1 MCPTPCHVICL
12 LIPILRSWKQDINK
26 KKLKGLKV
34 NGKTRKPRFL
44 KNHPLAVTLPS
55 QSQFGHSKL
64 TRKSHDK
71 LTTWSRHHFP
81 NPRILI
87 VAKCTGYTSK
97 LRGRGHP
104 VNSWK
109 HLLSVCL
116 SGGHDQ
122 VMWPFTA
129 YFFAKEA
136 ASHCKQYLL
145 WTYLYIYIYKITFH
159 FLFFHKYVYEKKK
172 LAVGVSVSQVN
183 SCLHFWELLPKCSP
197 SSPTGLNCFH
207 FSSNF

>member
-1 MCPTPCHVICL
+1 MF
-12 LIPILRSWKQDINK
+12 RINNVSNSLSRHLSTDTNTEVMETRYK
-26 KKLKGLKV
+26 KNNLKGLKV

-81 NPRILI
+81 NPRIVI
-87 VAKCTGYTSK
+87 VGKCTGYASK

-122 VMWPFTA
+122 VM
-129 YFFAKEA
+129 
-136 ASHCKQYLL
+136 
-145 WTYLYIYIYKITFH
+145 
-159 FLFFHKYVYEKKK
+159 
-172 LAVGVSVSQVN
+172 
-183 SCLHFWELLPKCSP
+183 
-197 SSPTGLNCFH
+197 
-207 FSSNF
+207 

>member
-87 VAKCTGYTSK
+87 VAKCTGYASK

-109 HLLSVCL
+109 HLLSVYLVVTIRSCDL
-116 SGGHDQ
+116 SLLTSS
-122 VMWPFTA
+122 PKKPPLTA
-129 YFFAKEA
+129 NNISFE
-136 ASHCKQYLL
+136 HI
-145 WTYLYIYIYKITFH
+145 YIYIYI
-159 FLFFHKYVYEKKK
+159 
-172 LAVGVSVSQVN
+172 
-183 SCLHFWELLPKCSP
+183 
-197 SSPTGLNCFH
+197 
-207 FSSNF
+207 